1 MYDGYFVNWLG
12 SVVGLF
18 NMTMNE
24 IMGFPAAEFFTGVLV
39 FITMFSLLAKLIQQG
54 RKGRL

>member
-1 MYDGYFVNWLG
+1 MNWLG

-24 IMGFPAAEFFTGVLV
+24 IMGFPATEFFVGVTV
-39 FITMFSLLAKLIQQG
+39 FMTMFSLLAKLIQQG

>member
-1 MYDGYFVNWLG
+1 MYEGSFVNWLG

-24 IMGFPAAEFFTGVLV
+24 IIGFPATEFFSGVLV
-39 FITMFSLLAKLIQQG
+39 FMTIFSLLAKLIQQG
-54 RKGRL
+54 RKGKL